1 MILVSA
7 KTNCNNSNNKNTKQ
21 KYMKKL
27 LLGALILTTLFSTP
41 SCVKVNFDEGDVTTP
56 PVDPNSNVITGVIS
70 SSRFYAKGKY
80 VLKGYVYV
88 TDGATITFE
97 AGSVIQSDITEK
109 GALIIERG
117 AKLIAQGTVNSP
129 IVFTS
134 GKPAGQRAPGDWGG
148 IILLGKAP
156 TNRPL
161 DPAPTIEG
169 GVGRQYGGTDPLDES
184 GILRYVRIEYAG
196 IAAEPGSEINGLT
209 RGGVG
214 SGTIIEFVQVSFGND
229 DAFEFFGGTVN
240 AKNLIAFATADDD
253 FDFDFGYTGKIQFGI
268 ACRKPDF
275 VDAGD
280 AGNGI
285 ECDNDA
291 SGTTA
296 TPFTKPQLSNF
307 TFVGPN
313 SAAGTAANHNFGNR
327 WRRRTQFILRNS
339 VMMGWQK
346 GGFSIESTGAWNEY
360 VTNNNSEFK
369 NNLVHA
375 VAEPYWTDSATA
387 RAYTSYPANPLTSAQ
402 TTAMR
407 REAALI
413 LKTKAEAEGSI
424 TYTDPATIQL
434 ASPFYSTSPNFL
446 PVAGS
451 PALTGASFSGMNA
464 FFTSTAYRGAMGTT
478 NWTGTWTNW
487 DPQTASY

>member
-1 MILVSA
+1 
-7 KTNCNNSNNKNTKQ
+7 
-21 KYMKKL
+21 MKKILFGTLVIASL
-27 LLGALILTTLFSTP
+27 LSVT
-41 SCVKVNFDEGDVTTP
+41 SCVKVNFDEDGTTVTPT
-56 PVDPNSNVITGVIS
+56 DPTSNVISGTIS

-88 TDGATITFE
+88 TEGATLTFE
-97 AGSVIQSDITEK
+97 AGSIIQSDITEK

-117 AKLIAQGTVNSP
+117 AKLIADGKANNP

-134 GKPAGQRAPGDWGG
+134 GKPVGQRAPGDWGG

-161 DPAPTIEG
+161 DPGPTIEG
-169 GVGRQYGGTDPLDES
+169 GVGRKYGGTDPNDES

-209 RGGVG
+209 LGGVG
-214 SGTIIEFVQVSFGND
+214 AGTIIENVQVSFGND
-229 DAFEFFGGTVN
+229 DSFEFFGGTVN

-268 ACRKPDF
+268 SLRKPDF

-285 ECDNDA
+285 ESDNDG

-296 TPFTKPQLSNF
+296 TPFTRPQLSNF

-313 SAAGTAANHNFGNR
+313 NAAGTASNHNYANR
-327 WRRRTQFILRNS
+327 WRRRTQFVLRNS
-339 VMMGWQK
+339 ILVGYQK
-346 GGFSIESTGAWNEY
+346 GGFAIESKGSWDEY
-360 VTNNNSEFK
+360 IGGNSEFA

-375 VAEPYWTDSATA
+375 VAEPYFTDSATA
-387 RAYTSYPANPLTSAQ
+387 RLFAKNAYPGNPMSSSDLK
-402 TTAMR
+402 AMR
-407 REAALI
+407 QDAASV
-413 LKTKAEAEGSI
+413 LKEKAEATACI
-424 TYTDPATIQL
+424 TYTSPDAIQL
-434 ASPFYSTSPNFL
+434 ENPFYSTSPNFL
-446 PVAGS
+446 PKAGS
-451 PALTGASFSGMNA
+451 PALTGASFTGMNS

-478 NWTGTWTNW
+478 NWTSGWTNW
-487 DPQTASY
+487 DPQNASY